1 MFICLICL
9 NYISVDTCPEPIT
22 DFWDSVFFSYQ
33 DGEGNRGFYVTNRGN
48 GEMFQVG
55 MDVKKIWLF
64 GCWFFIC
71 LFHVHP

>member
-9 NYISVDTCPEPIT
+9 NYISVDTCQELIT
-22 DFWDSVFFSYQ
+22 DFWDSVFFFPTKM
-33 DGEGNRGFYVTNRGN
+33 GNRGFYVTNRGN
-48 GEMFQVG
+48 GEIFQVG

-64 GCWFFIC
+64 GCWFFIY